1 MDEYLLLI
9 EFVAVQ
15 RRDRCKSTNRCG
27 DCGFFPL
34 TSLFYMIYTMVGKEN
49 LLAKHLSCRTKCKDV
64 QKRKKPCQI
73 GQNGYNEN
81 ICMLGIGG
89 IILFSAYRCGL
100 VKDEF
105 TQKLFFNWRDLCLV

>member
-49 LLAKHLSCRTKCKDV
+49 LLGGGDIRMMMAAGLLLGLPQVFMAFYIACVLALVFHGTKIV
-64 QKRKKPCQI
+64 LKRASHEIAMGPYLASGI
-73 GQNGYNEN
+73 L
-81 ICMLGIGG
+81 ILML
-89 IILFSAYRCGL
+89 
-100 VKDEF
+100 
-105 TQKLFFNWRDLCLV
+105 